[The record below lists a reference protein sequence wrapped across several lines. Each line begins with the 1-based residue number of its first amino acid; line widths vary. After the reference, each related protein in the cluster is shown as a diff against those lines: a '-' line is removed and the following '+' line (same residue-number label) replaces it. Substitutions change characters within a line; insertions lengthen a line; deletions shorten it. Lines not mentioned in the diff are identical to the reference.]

1 MILTARLENFKIIRT
16 SIMEN
21 GNIPDSIRKKL
32 CLAAEEI
39 FVNICS
45 YAYDGAAGSVDFT
58 IEVSDQITMTF
69 QDEGAPFNPLNNQT
83 DTDDYDLDT
92 QIGGLGRLIAFGFAD
107 DVTYEYKDSR
117 NILNLFISYDDSGF
131 SEKQRY

>member
-1 MILTARLENFKIIRT
+1 
-16 SIMEN
+16 MEHRN
-21 GNIPDSIRKKL
+21 SPDSIKKKL

-45 YAYDGAAGSVDFT
+45 YAYGGTSGSVDFS

-83 DTDDYDLDT
+83 DTDGYDLDT

-107 DVTYEYKDSR
+107 NVIYEYKNSR
-117 NILNLFISYDDSGF
+117 NVLNLTF
-131 SEKQRY
+131 S

>member
-1 MILTARLENFKIIRT
+1 MTLTARRENFKIIRT
-16 SIMEN
+16 SIMEHR
-21 GNIPDSIRKKL
+21 NIPDSIKKKL

-45 YAYDGAAGSVDFT
+45 YAYGGTSGSVDFT

-83 DTDDYDLDT
+83 DTDGYDLDT

-107 DVTYEYKDSR
+107 NVIYEYKNSR
-117 NILNLFISYDDSGF
+117 NVLNLTF
-131 SEKQRY
+131 S

>member
-1 MILTARLENFKIIRT
+1 
-16 SIMEN
+16 MEHR
-21 GNIPDSIRKKL
+21 NIPDSIKKKL

-45 YAYDGAAGSVDFT
+45 YAYDGTSGSVDFT

-83 DTDDYDLDT
+83 DTDGYDLDT

-107 DVTYEYKDSR
+107 DVIYEYKDSR
-117 NILNLFISYDDSGF
+117 NVLNLTF
-131 SEKQRY
+131 S